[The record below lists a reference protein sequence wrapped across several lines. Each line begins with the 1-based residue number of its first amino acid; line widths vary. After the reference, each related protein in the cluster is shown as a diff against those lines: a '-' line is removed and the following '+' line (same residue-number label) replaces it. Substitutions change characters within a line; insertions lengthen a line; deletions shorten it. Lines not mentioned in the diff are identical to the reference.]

1 MRMNDVEVAGSVFGI
16 FIVLFTVLFVLLIF
30 AGLYVL
36 KSIIYRK
43 IFEKAGKDRNLA
55 WIPFYRE
62 YILVEVADINWYWI
76 LIMYAPVILSILT
89 SWVPFVGIFTTSIC
103 AIFAKVG
110 RVNVFYNFNKKFKC
124 EDAYLLLYIL
134 LPELIPL
141 GMMGF
146 GKYEYDASV
155 KVAPDGFLG
164 DLGFIKKEEKQEAPK
179 KEESKKEEPKKE
191 EQPEVIKEEE
201 VKVSKEEIKETKQE
215 VVKDADEVKD
225 SKPKKKNN
233 NKKTTKKKDE

>member
-1 MRMNDVEVAGSVFGI
+1 MRMSDAEVAGSVFGV
-16 FIVLFTVLFVLLIF
+16 FIILFTFLFVLLIC

-43 IFEKAGKDRNLA
+43 IFEKAGKEKNLA

-89 SWVPFVGIFTTSIC
+89 SWVPFIGIFTTSIC

-124 EDAYLLLYIL
+124 EDVFLLLYIL

-179 KEESKKEEPKKE
+179 KEEPKKE

-201 VKVSKEEIKETKQE
+201 VKVSKEEIKETKEE